1 MVKNIK
7 KSFKYL
13 IIIAGIII
21 ALPTIIFLL
30 LSIPKVQTLL
40 VERMTNHFSA
50 KFSSSIS
57 VGKIEYTFFN
67 RLNLNDILI
76 KDRNDD
82 TLIYSQNAKIGI
94 KKLDLRN
101 KTVTLGHVTLDNP
114 VVAFITDSTGEMN
127 LLWYLNLMKN
137 PGDTLKKI
145 KSTIKINQVNINNA
159 RFSLINKTKKGS
171 KIPTD
176 FNDLRL
182 SGINGSMEEFLI
194 HNDTTSFNIYNL
206 GFRESKG
213 FTVRRM
219 NSEVVLTKNNILF
232 NSASINCDSSILNI
246 NHVKIVGDSASSFRN
261 FTKKVRLDIALS
273 KSLVNLSDL
282 KYFVPVVKDMNE
294 SVWFSGKVFGTVS
307 ELRGRNINLSY
318 SDNTQ
323 LDCDF
328 DFSGLPDIENSFIYI
343 GINNLVTNAK
353 DIEKIK
359 IPGKNA
365 IRIPEL
371 LYKLGTVTF
380 NGSFTGFTTDFVT
393 YGKLITSEGT
403 ISTDISLRPQEK
415 NKFQIKGLIKG
426 SNIALGQL
434 TGKPEIFGNLSM
446 ETNVDGYAYSLKK
459 FNGNL
464 TGLIDSIEIN
474 NYKYRNISLNGIFS
488 ENTWDGNIKI
498 SEDNIKM
505 DLLGMFNF
513 SSELPEF
520 DFTLNLAHADLHRL
534 NFDKSDTS
542 SSLSVLLTAN
552 FKGNSIDNLDG
563 EIKLLNS
570 NLRKYGNT
578 LDSYDFSIK
587 TFTENDKPAISLRT
601 DYVDADLR
609 GYYNFAGIGTIFKS
623 ALSSMMPSRFSAP
636 EPQQGIIN
644 NFNFNVNFKNTDKIT
659 NFFHTGIQ
667 LAEKSI
673 INGEILGDSI
683 IKVRGDAKILTIKG
697 NTFKDLSVD
706 ASFLSPN
713 LIVKVKS
720 SSLNLLGQS
729 ELMGFTIDLN
739 TQPDNFIL
747 TTDWDNK
754 GTNLNRGTFVA
765 TGTFIKS
772 DNEKANPFLK
782 ITIDST
788 GIYNRNNLWQIS
800 RSGIV
805 LDSNSVSINKL
816 YISNKERY
824 YLVHG
829 TLSEDPG
836 DTLHLEFKGIDISPL
851 NYLINKNKKPDKIS
865 LSLKGFLNGQVLLTN
880 LYKNPLI
887 ESNLKINSLSLLQ
900 SNYGDLSIVS
910 EWNNEKKVADIH
922 AENNLDNKKM
932 LEISGNYDP
941 AIKKIDLTA
950 KAENLPID
958 ALNPLLKI
966 FASGISGTATGKVN
980 LSGEF
985 NKLVLKGALMAENAF
1000 MKIDYLQTKYKI
1012 NDSIRFD
1019 KNAIIFKNLK
1029 VTDEKGNPATLNGS
1043 VNHKYF
1049 KGYSADITINANDC
1063 MVLNTRPKDNNLFYG
1078 TAFATG
1084 VTTIKSIPGSLS
1096 FDISAKTG
1104 KNTKFFIPLNSS
1116 ETISEYSFITFINP
1130 DSTNH
1135 QSKPVETN
1143 IPLNTAKTGMDL
1155 NFDLEA
1161 TPDAEVQLI
1170 FDLKGGDV
1178 MKGHGSGDLN
1188 ISLNK
1193 KGEFKISGDYV
1204 IEDGD
1209 YLFTLG
1215 NMLNKSFSV
1224 ENGGKISFNGDIKN
1238 AEIDMKAIY
1247 KLKASLFEILQD
1259 ERFNERIP
1267 VECQINLSGK
1277 LFNPVVNL
1285 DIYLPLAD
1293 EATRTYLK
1301 NVITTEE
1308 ELSRQFLYLL
1318 VMNSFYADP
1327 SYGTSHTNTTST
1339 GTSAM
1344 AVTTT
1349 EMVSNQLSNWLSQIS
1364 NDFEIG
1370 FTYRPGYKDISSD
1383 EVQLAL
1389 STQLLND
1396 KVVINGNFD
1405 VRGTTSGT
1413 TSGTTNNTDQ
1423 LTGDFDIEYKITE
1436 KIRFKVFNRFNN
1448 PYTGKQAP
1456 YTQGF
1461 GLFFRQDFDN
1471 FSDLFRKKI
1480 KSDMKKDEKPTVQ
1493 KK

>member
-1 MVKNIK
+1 D
-7 KSFKYL
+7 
-13 IIIAGIII
+13 
-21 ALPTIIFLL
+21 
-30 LSIPKVQTLL
+30 
-40 VERMTNHFSA
+40 
-50 KFSSSIS
+50 
-57 VGKIEYTFFN
+57 IE
-67 RLNLNDILI
+67 LN
-76 KDRNDD
+76 
-82 TLIYSQNAKIGI
+82 
-94 KKLDLRN
+94 
-101 KTVTLGHVTLDNP
+101 
-114 VVAFITDSTGEMN
+114 
-127 LLWYLNLMKN
+127 
-137 PGDTLKKI
+137 
-145 KSTIKINQVNINNA
+145 
-159 RFSLINKTKKGS
+159 
-171 KIPTD
+171 
-176 FNDLRL
+176 
-182 SGINGSMEEFLI
+182 
-194 HNDTTSFNIYNL
+194 
-206 GFRESKG
+206 
-213 FTVRRM
+213 
-219 NSEVVLTKNNILF
+219 
-232 NSASINCDSSILNI
+232 
-246 NHVKIVGDSASSFRN
+246 
-261 FTKKVRLDIALS
+261 

-282 KYFVPVVKDMNE
+282 KYFVPFVKDMNE
-294 SVWFSGKVFGTVS
+294 SVWLSGKVSGTVS
-307 ELRGRNINLSY
+307 ELRGRNINLSF
-318 SDNTQ
+318 SDYTL

-380 NGSFTGFTTDFVT
+380 NGTFTGFTTDFVT

-403 ISTDISLRPQEK
+403 ISTDISFRPQGK
-415 NKFQIKGLIKG
+415 NKFQIKGLVKG

-434 TGKPEIFGNLSM
+434 TGKPQLFGNLSM
-446 ETNVDGYAYSLKK
+446 KADVDGYAYSLKK

-534 NFDKSDTS
+534 NFNKSDTS
-542 SSLSVLLTAN
+542 SSLSMLLTAN
-552 FKGNSIDNLDG
+552 FTGNNIDNLDG
-563 EIKLLNS
+563 EIKILNS
-570 NLRKYGNT
+570 NMKKYDNI
-578 LDSYDFSIK
+578 LDIYDFSIK
-587 TFTENDKPAISLRT
+587 TFTENNKPAISLRT
-601 DYVDADLR
+601 DYMDADLR
-609 GYYNFAGIGTIFKS
+609 GHYNFAGLGTLFKT
-623 ALSSMMPSRFSAP
+623 ALSSMMPSRFSTPVIP
-636 EPQQGIIN
+636 EELNRN
-644 NFNFNVNFKNTDKIT
+644 NFTFNINFKNTDKIN
-659 NFFHTGIQ
+659 NFFRTGLL
-667 LAEKSI
+667 LADKSSI
-673 INGEILGDSI
+673 SGEILVDSI
-683 IKVRGDAKILTIKG
+683 ISVRGESKNLSFKG
-697 NTFKDLSVD
+697 INFKDLSVD
-706 ASFLSPN
+706 ASFLSPD
-713 LIVKVKS
+713 LLVKVKS

-729 ELMGFTIDLN
+729 ELMGFTVDLY
-739 TQPDNFIL
+739 THPDNFIL

-754 GTNLNRGTFVA
+754 GTDLNRGSFIV

-772 DNEKANPFLK
+772 ENEKANPFLK

-788 GIYNRNNLWQIS
+788 RIYSRNNLWQIS

-824 YLVHG
+824 YLVDG
-829 TLSEDPG
+829 TLSDDPG

-851 NYLINKNKKPDKIS
+851 NYLINKNKKPDKIA
-865 LSLKGFLNGQVLLTN
+865 LSLKGLLNGQVLLTN

-887 ESNLKINSLSLLQ
+887 ESNLKINNLSLLQ
-900 SNYGDLSIVS
+900 SDYGDLSIVS
-910 EWNNEKKVADIH
+910 EWNKEKKIADIH
-922 AENNLDNKKM
+922 AENNLDNKKL

-941 AIKKIDLTA
+941 AMKKIDLTA
-950 KAENLPID
+950 KADKLPID

-980 LSGEF
+980 LSGEMK
-985 NKLVLKGALMAENAF
+985 KLVLKGALMAENAS

-1019 KNAIIFKNLK
+1019 KNDIIFKNIK
-1029 VTDEKGNPATLNGS
+1029 VTDEKGNTATLNGS
-1043 VNHKYF
+1043 VYHKYF
-1049 KGYSADITINANDC
+1049 KGYSADIIINANDC

-1078 TAFATG
+1078 TAYATG

-1104 KNTKFFIPLNSS
+1104 KNTKFYIPLNSS
-1116 ETISEYSFITFINP
+1116 ETISEYSFITFINT

-1135 QSKPVETN
+1135 QSRPVEAS
-1143 IPLNTAKTGMDL
+1143 IPLNTAKTGIDL
-1155 NFDLEA
+1155 NFDLEVA
-1161 TPDAEVQLI
+1161 PDAEVQLI

-1188 ISLNK
+1188 INLNK

-1247 KLKASLFEILQD
+1247 KLKASLYEILQD

-1327 SYGTSHTNTTST
+1327 SYGTSRTNTTST

-1370 FTYRPGYKDISSD
+1370 FTYRPGYKDINSD

-1471 FSDLFRKKI
+1471 FSDLFRKKT
-1480 KSDMKKDEKPTVQ
+1480 KSDMKKEEEPVVPEN
-1493 KK
+1493 

>member
-1 MVKNIK
+1 M
-7 KSFKYL
+7 
-13 IIIAGIII
+13 
-21 ALPTIIFLL
+21 
-30 LSIPKVQTLL
+30 
-40 VERMTNHFSA
+40 
-50 KFSSSIS
+50 
-57 VGKIEYTFFN
+57 
-67 RLNLNDILI
+67 
-76 KDRNDD
+76 
-82 TLIYSQNAKIGI
+82 
-94 KKLDLRN
+94 
-101 KTVTLGHVTLDNP
+101 
-114 VVAFITDSTGEMN
+114 
-127 LLWYLNLMKN
+127 
-137 PGDTLKKI
+137 
-145 KSTIKINQVNINNA
+145 
-159 RFSLINKTKKGS
+159 
-171 KIPTD
+171 
-176 FNDLRL
+176 
-182 SGINGSMEEFLI
+182 
-194 HNDTTSFNIYNL
+194 
-206 GFRESKG
+206 
-213 FTVRRM
+213 
-219 NSEVVLTKNNILF
+219 
-232 NSASINCDSSILNI
+232 
-246 NHVKIVGDSASSFRN
+246 
-261 FTKKVRLDIALS
+261 
-273 KSLVNLSDL
+273 
-282 KYFVPVVKDMNE
+282 
-294 SVWFSGKVFGTVS
+294 
-307 ELRGRNINLSY
+307 
-318 SDNTQ
+318 
-323 LDCDF
+323 
-328 DFSGLPDIENSFIYI
+328 
-343 GINNLVTNAK
+343 
-353 DIEKIK
+353 
-359 IPGKNA
+359 
-365 IRIPEL
+365 
-371 LYKLGTVTF
+371 
-380 NGSFTGFTTDFVT
+380 
-393 YGKLITSEGT
+393 
-403 ISTDISLRPQEK
+403 
-415 NKFQIKGLIKG
+415 
-426 SNIALGQL
+426 
-434 TGKPEIFGNLSM
+434 
-446 ETNVDGYAYSLKK
+446 
-459 FNGNL
+459 
-464 TGLIDSIEIN
+464 
-474 NYKYRNISLNGIFS
+474 NGIFS

-542 SSLSVLLTAN
+542 SSLSMLLTAN

-570 NLRKYGNT
+570 NLRRYGNT

-609 GYYNFAGIGTIFKS
+609 GYYNFARIGTIFKS
-623 ALSSMMPSRFSAP
+623 VLSSMMPSRFSAP
-636 EPQQGIIN
+636 EPQHGIIN
-644 NFNFNVNFKNTDKIT
+644 NFNFNINFKNTDKI
-659 NFFHTGIQ
+659 NSFFHTGIQ

-673 INGEILGDSI
+673 INGEIIGDSI
-683 IKVRGDAKILTIKG
+683 INVRGDAKTLTVKG

-706 ASFLSPN
+706 ASFLSPD
-713 LIVKVKS
+713 LLVKVKC
-720 SSLNLLGQS
+720 SSLNLLGQY
-729 ELMGFTIDLN
+729 ELMGFTVDLN
-739 TQPDNFIL
+739 THPDNFVL

-754 GTNLNRGTFVA
+754 GTDLNRGSFIV

-788 GIYNRNNLWQIS
+788 RLYSRNNLWQIS

-824 YLVHG
+824 YLVDG
-829 TLSEDPG
+829 TLSVDPG
-836 DTLHLEFKGIDISPL
+836 DTLRLEFKGIDISPL
-851 NYLINKNKKPDKIS
+851 NYLINKNNKPDKIS
-865 LSLKGFLNGQVLLTN
+865 LSLKGLLNGQVLLTN

-887 ESNLKINSLSLLQ
+887 ESNLKINNLSLLQ
-900 SNYGDLSIVS
+900 SDYGDLSIVS

-922 AENNLDNKKM
+922 AENNLDNKKL
-932 LEISGNYDP
+932 LEINGNYDP
-941 AIKKIDLTA
+941 AKKKIDLTA
-950 KAENLPID
+950 KADNLPID
-958 ALNPLLKI
+958 ALNPLLRV
-966 FASGISGTATGKVN
+966 FASGITGTATGKVN
-980 LSGEF
+980 LSGEL
-985 NKLVLKGALMAENAF
+985 NKLVLKGALMAENAY

-1019 KNAIIFKNLK
+1019 KNAIIFKNIK
-1029 VTDEKGNPATLNGS
+1029 VTDEKGNTATLNGS
-1043 VNHKYF
+1043 VYHNYF
-1049 KGYSADITINANDC
+1049 KGYSADLIINANDC
-1063 MVLNTRPKDNNLFYG
+1063 MVLNTRPKDNNMFYG

-1084 VTTIKSIPGSLS
+1084 VATIESTPGALS

-1104 KNTKFFIPLNSS
+1104 KNTKFYIPLNSS
-1116 ETISEYSFITFINP
+1116 ETISEYSFITFINT
-1130 DSTNH
+1130 DTTNH
-1135 QSKPVETN
+1135 KSKPVEAS
-1143 IPLNTAKTGMDL
+1143 NTPKTRIDL
-1155 NFDLEA
+1155 NFDLEV

-1178 MKGHGSGDLN
+1178 IKGHGSGDLN
-1188 ISLNK
+1188 INLNK
-1193 KGEFKISGDYV
+1193 KGEFKISGDYI

-1215 NMLNKSFSV
+1215 SMLNKSFSV
-1224 ENGGKISFNGDIKN
+1224 ENGGRISFNGDIKN
-1238 AEIDMKAIY
+1238 AEIDLKAIY
-1247 KLKASLFEILQD
+1247 KLKASLYEILQD

-1285 DIYLPLAD
+1285 DIYLPTAD

-1327 SYGTSHTNTTST
+1327 SYGSSLTNTTST

-1370 FTYRPGYKDISSD
+1370 FVYRPGYKDINSD

-1405 VRGTTSGT
+1405 VRGTTSAPT
-1413 TSGTTNNTDQ
+1413 DNTDQ
-1423 LTGDFDIEYKITE
+1423 LTGDFDIEYKITQ

-1461 GLFFRQDFDN
+1461 GLFFRQDFDK

-1480 KSDMKKDEKPTVQ
+1480 KSDMKKEKVPVVSEN
-1493 KK
+1493 